1 MKIRLFYIGK
11 PRSRPLNQ
19 AAAEYAKRLTRFCR
33 FEAVEIRSE
42 KEAAAAEPKALRIV
56 LDPRG
61 APKTSEELARVIE
74 GAGRDI
80 ALFIGGA
87 DGWSDGF
94 RESADELLSLSAM
107 TLPHELAR
115 VVLVEQLYRSFTI
128 LRGHPYP
135 K

>member
-1 MKIRLFYIGK
+1 LFVGK
-11 PRSRPLNQ
+11 PRSRAFNDS
-19 AAAEYAKRLTRFCR
+19 AAEYAKRLKRYCR
-33 FEAVEIRSE
+33 FEMLELKQE
-42 KEAAAAEPKALRIV
+42 PAAAERGKALRVV

-61 APKTSEELARVIE
+61 RRMPSDGLARLVQ

-80 ALFIGGA
+80 DFYVGGA
-87 DGWSDGF
+87 QGFSDEF
-94 RESADELLSLSAM
+94 RNSADCLLSLSEM

-115 VVLVEQLYRSFTI
+115 VVLAEQIYRAFTI